1 MTQSITSQ
9 NNLIDVATYADRA
22 TPFLANTNP
31 WLGASNSKYNG
42 ISGIP
47 GQLGATALIKLPIQ
61 TTVTRSLKFN
71 TQGWNQQYKS
81 ISVDKQYSD
90 SMAVSTS
97 QYIFN
102 VEEFLNDTAR
112 PMISNIGTTI
122 GSDASQLAISNT
134 YRFFG
139 STSIPF
145 SSQNDLGR
153 AVAAFRNYGAAPMG
167 TKGFLYDNTVAE
179 IIAGQSNAFTPN
191 LNDEYVNS
199 WELGKFAQTDW
210 MSTNIMAT
218 HLAGTE
224 GNAGTTLTVVS
235 TTVDAD
241 NRVTAITFSGT
252 DSPMDANSIKKWD
265 KLYFIPVAGKTT
277 PYYKVYNGDVVSGN
291 VVQMRAE
298 ADAES
303 TAGSQVTVNIYP
315 PLSASNGAYPSNINT
330 PIVPGMQV
338 KVLADHKAGLLY
350 SGDALYVA
358 VPPLP
363 DQDPFD
369 SKVSTDPDSG
379 LSLMFSRGWM
389 LGQAEFIFG
398 YSCVAG
404 YTLVDQMAMCLVQPV

>member
-31 WLGASNSKYNG
+31 WLGASNSKYTG

-47 GQLGATALIKLPIQ
+47 GQLGATALIKTPIQ
-61 TTVTRSLKFN
+61 TTVTRSLKYN

-81 ISVDKQYSD
+81 ITIDSQYSD
-90 SMAVSTS
+90 SIAVSTT

-102 VEEFLNDTAR
+102 VEDFLQDTAR
-112 PMISNIGTTI
+112 PMISNIGTAI
-122 GSDASQLAISNT
+122 GSDASQLAVSNT

-145 SSQNDLGR
+145 TSQNDLGR

-167 TKGFLYDNTVAE
+167 TKGFLYDNTVAD
-179 IIAGQSNAFTPN
+179 IIAGQSNAFTPS

-218 HLAGTE
+218 HIAGTE
-224 GNAGTTLTVVS
+224 GNAGSTLTVVS
-235 TTVDAD
+235 TTLDAD

-252 DSPMDANSIKKWD
+252 DSATDADSIKKWD
-265 KLYFIPVAGKTT
+265 KLYFVPNATYPA

-298 ADAES
+298 ADAAAS
-303 TAGSQVTVNIYP
+303 GSQVTVNIYP

-330 PIVPGMQV
+330 TIVPGMTV
-338 KVLADHKAGLLY
+338 KVLASHKAGLLY

-363 DQDPFD
+363 DQDPFQ
-369 SKVSTDPDSG
+369 SKVATDPDSG
-379 LSLMFSRGWM
+379 LSLMFSGGWL
-389 LGQAEFIFG
+389 LGQAQYTFG

-404 YTLVDQMAMCLVQPV
+404 YTLIDQMAMCLVQPL